1 MRKYTNRKKATMA
14 PKTRTAT
21 PASSNTETTNSIVCL
36 ISITYL
42 QTSWIHTFFHMKK
55 ANSTRKA
62 DAIYVRELDRQTL
75 WYLVSDTEAVYMTD
89 DGLHRGALKW
99 AS

>member
-1 MRKYTNRKKATMA
+1 
-14 PKTRTAT
+14 
-21 PASSNTETTNSIVCL
+21 
-36 ISITYL
+36 
-42 QTSWIHTFFHMKK
+42 MKK

-99 AS
+99 ASS